1 MGKMRNKLVMLAVIG
16 VLSIVMA
23 ACGGKS
29 QESVVKKID
38 SKLEDISGYKVTAE
52 MKMKTGKEDRKYDV
66 DVWYKKGKTDMY
78 RVGLG
83 NKSDEN
89 GQVILKNEEGV
100 FVLTPAL
107 NKSFK
112 FQTEW
117 PENSSQPYLYQSVVE
132 DVLKD
137 KEATF
142 SDADDYYVFKTKT
155 NYQNN
160 TNLPYQEVYF
170 DKKTYAPAM
179 VKVLDK
185 DEQVLIEVAFTE
197 TSFDPEFGKNDFH
210 RKSILEEKA
219 ADTSVAGTE
228 EDAEE
233 GTEEGAEEQQPLA
246 VMFPLET
253 MGAELSEKEE
263 VTTEDGERVI
273 MTFKGERNFTFI
285 QERENSVPTA
295 AAVEE
300 MHGDVVD
307 LGYSIGALSD
317 HSVEWNYQG
326 TDFVL
331 ASEDM
336 SVEELIAVASS
347 IQGQEIK

>member
-1 MGKMRNKLVMLAVIG
+1 MGKMQYRLVMLAVIG
-16 VLSIVMA
+16 VLSIIMT

-38 SKLEDISGYKVTAE
+38 SKLEDSSGYKVTAE

-66 DVWYKKGKTDMY
+66 NVWYKKGKTDMY
-78 RVGLG
+78 RVGLENG
-83 NKSDEN
+83 SDDN

-132 DVLKD
+132 DVLQDKD
-137 KEATF
+137 AVFTEA
-142 SDADDYYVFKTKT
+142 DNYYMFKTKT

-170 DKKTYAPAM
+170 DKKTFAPAM

-197 TSFDPEFGKNDFH
+197 TTFDPDFGKNDFH
-210 RKSILEEKA
+210 RKAILDDKA
-219 ADTSVAGTE
+219 ADTSVAG
-228 EDAEE
+228 
-233 GTEEGAEEQQPLA
+233 AEEQQTLA

-253 MGAELSEKEE
+253 MGSELAEKEE
-263 VTTEDGERVI
+263 VMTDDGERVI

-285 QERENSVPTA
+285 QEKENSVPTVA
-295 AAVEE
+295 TVEE
-300 MHGDVVD
+300 MQGDVVD
-307 LGYSIGALSD
+307 LGYSIGALSEQT
-317 HSVEWNYQG
+317 VEWNYQG
-326 TDFVL
+326 TDFVI

-336 SVEELIAVASS
+336 TMEELIAVASS
-347 IQGQEIK
+347 VQGQEIK